1 MVPFEP
7 DNWTL
12 FQASFVFC
20 ICALV
25 IALAGTR
32 ITRVVDQLADRT
44 GIGEAAAG
52 AVLLGASTSLGGSV
66 LSVTAAWNGHAEL
79 AVSNA
84 LGGIAVQ
91 TFFLAVADMVYRRA
105 NLEHA
110 AASVPNMMQNGL
122 LICLLSLILFAPYL
136 PDYTILGIHPVTP
149 VLLGVYVYGIFLV
162 RGASES
168 PMWRPSITR
177 DTREDR
183 PDDLTRMPPMFRL
196 WVEFLVLMSVLGFA
210 GWTLEPAATAIAAK
224 TQLTQ
229 TVVGVMLTAVSTSI
243 PELVT
248 SIAAVRRGALTLAVG
263 GIIGGNAFD
272 TLFTAASDITY
283 QEGSIYHAMPEDSK
297 SWAVLT
303 LLMTGVLMMGLIR
316 RERHGIGR
324 IGTESVVIT
333 VLYVLGVILMLTG
346 GPDG

>member
-1 MVPFEP
+1 MDLLSS

-12 FQASFVFC
+12 FQGVLVFC
-20 ICALV
+20 VCAAV
-25 IALAGTR
+25 IAVAGTR
-32 ITRVVDQLADRT
+32 ITGVVDQLADRT

-91 TFFLAVADMVYRRA
+91 TFFLAVADMVYRSA

-136 PDYTILGIHPVTP
+136 PDYTILGVHPVTP

-162 RGASES
+162 RDASES
-168 PMWRPSITR
+168 PMWKPSITR
-177 DTREDR
+177 DTREDE
-183 PDDLTRMPPMFRL
+183 PDDVADMPPLFRL
-196 WVEFLVLMSVLGFA
+196 WAEFLVLMAVLGIA
-210 GWTLEPAATAIAAK
+210 GWTLEPAAAVIAAK
-224 TQLTQ
+224 TNLTQ
-229 TVVGVMLTAVSTSI
+229 TVVGVMLTAISTSI

-248 SIAAVRRGALTLAVG
+248 SIAAVRRGALTLAVS

-272 TLFTAASDITY
+272 TLFTAASDIGY
-283 QEGSIYHAMPEDSK
+283 REGSIYHAMSEDSK
-297 SWAVLT
+297 FWAVLT
-303 LLMTGVLMMGLIR
+303 LLMAGVLMMGLIR
-316 RERHGIGR
+316 RERHGIGQ
-324 IGTESVVIT
+324 IGMESLVIM
-333 VLYVLGVILMLTG
+333 VLYVLGVVLLLTG
-346 GPDG
+346 S

>member
-1 MVPFEP
+1 MIPLEP
-7 DNWTL
+7 ENWTL
-12 FQASFVFC
+12 LQGGLVFC
-20 ICALV
+20 ACAVV

-136 PDYTILGIHPVTP
+136 PDVTVLGVHPVTP
-149 VLLGVYVYGIFLV
+149 VLLGAYIYGIYLV
-162 RGASES
+162 RDASES
-168 PMWRPSITR
+168 PMWRPSITK
-177 DTREDR
+177 DTREDK
-183 PDDLTRMPPMFRL
+183 PDDVTTMPPLFRL
-196 WVEFLVLMSVLGFA
+196 WAEFLVLMAVLGVA
-210 GWTLEPAATAIAAK
+210 GWTLEPAATVIAEK
-224 TQLTQ
+224 TNLTQ
-229 TVVGVMLTAVSTSI
+229 TFVGVMLTAISTSI

-248 SIAAVRRGALTLAVG
+248 SIAAVRRGALTLAVS

-272 TLFTAASDITY
+272 TLFTAASDISY
-283 QEGSIYHAMPEDSK
+283 REGSIYHAMPEDSK
-297 SWAVLT
+297 FWAVLT
-303 LLMTGVLMMGLIR
+303 LLMSGVLMMGLIR
-316 RERHGIGR
+316 RERHGIGQ
-324 IGTESVVIT
+324 IGMESVVIM
-333 VLYVLGVILMLTG
+333 VLYVLGVVLLLVDG
-346 GPDG
+346 G

>member
-1 MVPFEP
+1 MFPWDSE
-7 DNWTL
+7 NWSL
-12 FQASFVFC
+12 FQGSLLFC
-20 ICALV
+20 ACAVV
-25 IALAGTR
+25 IAVAGTR

-136 PDYTILGIHPVTP
+136 PDFTIAGIHPVTP
-149 VLLGVYVYGIFLV
+149 VLLGVYIYGIYLV

-177 DTREDR
+177 DTREDK
-183 PDDLTRMPPMFRL
+183 PDDVAVMPPLLRL
-196 WVEFLVLMSVLGFA
+196 WAEFLVLMAILGVA
-210 GWTLEPAATAIAAK
+210 GWALEPAATVIADR
-224 TQLTQ
+224 TNLTQ
-229 TVVGVMLTAVSTSI
+229 TVVGVMLTAISTSI

-272 TLFTAASDITY
+272 TLFTAASDIAY
-283 QEGSIYHAMPEDSK
+283 REGSIYHAMPEDSK
-297 SWAVLT
+297 FWAVLT
-303 LLMTGVLMMGLIR
+303 LLMSGVLMMGLIR
-316 RERHGIGR
+316 RERHGIGQ
-324 IGTESVVIT
+324 IGTESVVILL
-333 VLYVLGVILMLTG
+333 LYSLGVVLLLTG
-346 GPDG
+346 P

>member
-1 MVPFEP
+1 MIPLDPE
-7 DNWTL
+7 NWSL
-12 FQASFVFC
+12 LQGIIVFC
-20 ICALV
+20 VCALV
-25 IALAGTR
+25 IAVAGTR
-32 ITRVVDQLADRT
+32 ITGVVDQLADRT

-52 AVLLGASTSLGGSV
+52 AVLLGASTSVGGSV

-136 PDYTILGIHPVTP
+136 PEYTIAGVHPVTP
-149 VLLGVYVYGIFLV
+149 VLLGVYIYGIYLV
-162 RGASES
+162 RGATEA
-168 PMWRPSITR
+168 PMWRPSVTGE
-177 DTREDR
+177 TREDE
-183 PDDLTRMPPMFRL
+183 PDDVNTMPSLLRL
-196 WVEFLVLMSVLGFA
+196 STEFLILMAVLGIA
-210 GWTLEPAATAIAAK
+210 GWTLEPAATVIANK
-224 TQLTQ
+224 TNLTQ
-229 TVVGVMLTAVSTSI
+229 TVVGVMLTAISTSI

-272 TLFTAASDITY
+272 TLFTAASDIAY
-283 QEGSIYHAMPEDSK
+283 REGSIYHAIPDDSK
-297 SWAVLT
+297 FWAVLT
-303 LLMTGVLMMGLIR
+303 LLMSGVLMMGLIR
-316 RERHGIGR
+316 REREGIGM
-324 IGTESVVIT
+324 IGMESVVIT
-333 VLYVLGVILMLTG
+333 VLYVLGVVLLLTG
-346 GPDG
+346 G

>member
-1 MVPFEP
+1 MMPLEP
-7 DNWTL
+7 ENWTL
-12 FQASFVFC
+12 LQGALVFC
-20 ICALV
+20 ACAAV

-122 LICLLSLILFAPYL
+122 LICLLALILFAPYL
-136 PDYTILGIHPVTP
+136 PEFTIFGVHPVTP
-149 VLLGVYVYGIFLV
+149 VLLAVYVYGIYLV
-162 RGASES
+162 RGATES

-183 PDDLTRMPPMFRL
+183 PDDVTAMPPLFRL
-196 WVEFLVLMSVLGFA
+196 WTEFLVLMAILGIA
-210 GWTLEPAATAIAAK
+210 GWTLEPAATTIADRAN
-224 TQLTQ
+224 LTQ
-229 TVVGVMLTAVSTSI
+229 TVVGVMLTAISTSI

-248 SIAAVRRGALTLAVG
+248 SVAAVRRGALTLAVG

-272 TLFTAASDITY
+272 TLFTAASDIAY
-283 QEGSIYHAMPEDSK
+283 REGSIYHAMPEDSK
-297 SWAVLT
+297 FWAALT
-303 LLMTGVLMMGLIR
+303 LLMSGVLMMGLIR
-316 RERHGIGR
+316 RERHGIGQ
-324 IGTESVVIT
+324 IGMESVVIM
-333 VLYVLGVILMLTG
+333 VLYGLGVVLLLTG
-346 GPDG
+346 DLAG

>member
-1 MVPFEP
+1 MFPLNPE
-7 DNWTL
+7 NWTL
-12 FQASFVFC
+12 LQGSLVFC
-20 ICALV
+20 VCAVV
-25 IALAGTR
+25 IAVAGTR

-136 PDYTILGIHPVTP
+136 PDFTIFGVHPVTP
-149 VLLGVYVYGIFLV
+149 VLLGVYIYGIQLV

-177 DTREDR
+177 DTREDK
-183 PDDLTRMPPMFRL
+183 PDDVTVMPPLLRL
-196 WVEFLVLMSVLGFA
+196 WAEFLVLMSVLGLA
-210 GWTLEPAATAIAAK
+210 GWMLEPAATVIADR
-224 TQLTQ
+224 TNLTQ
-229 TVVGVMLTAVSTSI
+229 TVVGVMLTAISTSI

-248 SIAAVRRGALTLAVG
+248 SVAAVRRGALTLAVG

-272 TLFTAASDITY
+272 TLFTAASDIAY
-283 QEGSIYHAMPEDSK
+283 REGSIYHAMPEDSK
-297 SWAVLT
+297 FWAVLT
-303 LLMTGVLMMGLIR
+303 LLMSGVLMMGLIR
-316 RERHGIGR
+316 RERHGIGQ
-324 IGTESVVIT
+324 IGMESVVIM
-333 VLYVLGVILMLTG
+333 VLYVLGVVLLLAG
-346 GPDG
+346 G